1 MLPLSLKFSRV
12 LCQLC
17 DPKYIRTK
25 TILIYSDKLS
35 TICSFFIGL
44 DPMRQVPYL
53 IIGDGRLARHFSHYF
68 QALGLPFQQ
77 WSRRQDPTAQQLK
90 KLAESSERALIL
102 ISDNAIEAFIQQH
115 SYLQKLVCIHCSGSL
130 TIDSAIGAH
139 PLMTF
144 APNLYIDDEYQQIP
158 FVIEQSKYTF
168 SDLFPG
174 LPNPAYFIAKS
185 QKALYHSLCV
195 LSGNF
200 TSILWQKVFREF
212 KQQLGFPPSIALP
225 YLAKICENLATDP
238 EAALTGPLA
247 RGDQK
252 TLAANLK
259 ALEGDPFQAVYQA
272 FVDCFAITN
281 TTPLNKT

>member
-1 MLPLSLKFSRV
+1 MFFFS
-12 LCQLC
+12 
-17 DPKYIRTK
+17 
-25 TILIYSDKLS
+25 
-35 TICSFFIGL
+35 GL

-53 IIGDGRLARHFSHYF
+53 IIGDGRLARHFSYYF

-77 WSRRQDPTAQQLK
+77 WSRRQDPTTQQLK
-90 KLAESSERALIL
+90 KLAESSERALLL
-102 ISDNAIEAFIQQH
+102 ISDNVIEAFIQQH
-115 SYLQKLVCIHCSGSL
+115 NYLQKLLCIHCSGYL
-130 TIDSAIGAH
+130 TIDAVVGAH

-144 APNLYIDDEYQQIP
+144 TPNLYRLNEYQQIP
-158 FVIEQSKYTF
+158 FVIEQSSHTF

-200 TSILWQKVFREF
+200 TCILWQKLFREF
-212 KQQLGFPPSIALP
+212 KQQFGFPATIALP
-225 YLAKICENLATDP
+225 YLARICENVATDP

-259 ALEGDPFQAVYQA
+259 ALKGDPFQAVYQA
-272 FVDCFAITN
+272 FVDCFANTT